1 MYVAHERRAYI
12 LRLLEQ
18 RGTLRSSELA
28 RELGVTDETIR
39 TDMVAMERQ
48 GLLRRTH
55 GGATYVP
62 PTGGD
67 EDGARLDCQLA
78 DLVARHFFMGQGRL
92 AVYLDDAAFA
102 LVLFTRHPQ
111 LDCRVYT
118 ANPAVL
124 HALSP
129 ARFPQEVFL
138 VGSRL
143 DRASGYLEGDAD
155 AVLAA
160 LKPDLALLCP
170 PSVPAP
176 QRAAYRHA
184 LPARWAAAAS
194 RHAKRGTLVVGSAAI
209 FTQDP
214 AATCRAV
221 LRNHT
226 FITEENLP
234 PDYQSIP
241 RHTVPY
247 IDPADITQGDR
258 FDY

>member
-28 RELGVTDETIR
+28 QELGVTDETIR

-55 GGATYVP
+55 GGATYIP

-78 DLVARHFFMGQGRL
+78 DLVAQHFFMGQGRL

-124 HALSP
+124 HALAP
-129 ARFPQEVFL
+129 ERFAQEVFL

-194 RHAKRGTLVVGSAAI
+194 RHAKRGTLVVGPAAI
-209 FTQDP
+209 FAQNP
-214 AATCRAV
+214 AATCRAT
-221 LRNHT
+221 LHNHT

>member
-18 RGTLRSSELA
+18 RGALRSSELA
-28 RELGVTDETIR
+28 QELGVTDETIR

-55 GGATYVP
+55 GGATYIP

-78 DLVARHFFMGQGRL
+78 DLVAQHFFHGEKTQG
-92 AVYLDDAAFA
+92 VYLDDAAFA
-102 LVLFTRHPQ
+102 LALLTRHPQ

-129 ARFPQEVFL
+129 ARFTQEVFL

-143 DRASGYLEGDAD
+143 DRASGFLEGDAE

-160 LKPDLALLCP
+160 LKPDLALLRP

-176 QRAAYRHA
+176 RHAAYRHA
-184 LPARWAAAAS
+184 LPAEWAAAAS
-194 RHAKRGTLVVGSAAI
+194 RHASRCTLVVGPAAI
-209 FTQDP
+209 LAEGLHADFP
-214 AATCRAV
+214 AA
-221 LRNHT
+221 LHNHALV
-226 FITEENLP
+226 TEER
-234 PDYQSIP
+234 IP
-241 RHTVPY
+241 RAYTSLPRFTVPY
-247 IDPADITQGDR
+247 IDPAELNRGDR

>member
-18 RGTLRSSELA
+18 RGSLRSSELA
-28 RELGVTDETIR
+28 QELGVTDETIR

-48 GLLRRTH
+48 GLLRRMH
-55 GGATYVP
+55 GGATYIP

-78 DLVARHFFMGQGRL
+78 DMVVRHFFKGGKTVTLYM
-92 AVYLDDAAFA
+92 DSAAFTLA
-102 LVLFTRHPQ
+102 LFTRHPQ
-111 LDCRVYT
+111 LNCRVYT

-129 ARFPQEVFL
+129 ARFTQEVFL

-143 DRASGYLEGDAD
+143 DRASGYLGGHAD
-155 AVLAA
+155 AEMAS

-170 PSVPAP
+170 PSVTAP
-176 QRAAYRHA
+176 QCAAYRHQI
-184 LPARWAAAAS
+184 PAEWAAAAS
-194 RHAKRGTLVVGSAAI
+194 RHAKRGTLVIGSASI
-209 FTQDP
+209 FSANPEANSP
-214 AATCRAV
+214 AP
-221 LRNHT
+221 LHNHT

-234 PDYQSIP
+234 PDFQPIP

-247 IDPADITQGDR
+247 IDPADLSQQDR

>member
-28 RELGVTDETIR
+28 QELGVTDETIR

-55 GGATYVP
+55 GGATYIP

-78 DLVARHFFMGQGRL
+78 DLVAQHFFMGEKTQG
-92 AVYLDDAAFA
+92 VYLDDAAFA
-102 LVLFTRHPQ
+102 LALLTRHPQ

-129 ARFPQEVFL
+129 ARFTQEVFL
-138 VGSRL
+138 AGSRL
-143 DRASGYLEGDAD
+143 DRASGYLGGHAD
-155 AVLAA
+155 AEMAS

-170 PSVPAP
+170 PSVTAP
-176 QRAAYRHA
+176 QCAAYRHQI
-184 LPARWAAAAS
+184 PAEWAAAAS
-194 RHAKRGTLVVGSAAI
+194 RHAKRGTLVIGSASI
-209 FTQDP
+209 FSANPEANSP
-214 AATCRAV
+214 AP
-221 LRNHT
+221 LHNHT

-234 PDYQSIP
+234 PDFQPIP

-247 IDPADITQGDR
+247 IDPADLSQQDR

>member
-28 RELGVTDETIR
+28 QELGVTDETIR

-55 GGATYVP
+55 GGATYIP

-102 LVLFTRHPQ
+102 LALFIRHPQ

-124 HALSP
+124 HALAP
-129 ARFPQEVFL
+129 ARFSQEVFL

-194 RHAKRGTLVVGSAAI
+194 RHAKRGTLVVGPAAI
-209 FTQDP
+209 FAQIP
-214 AATCRAV
+214 AANSPAT
-221 LRNHT
+221 LHNHT

-234 PDYQSIP
+234 SDYQSIP

>member
-28 RELGVTDETIR
+28 QELGVTDETIR

-55 GGATYVP
+55 GGANYIP

-78 DLVARHFFMGQGRL
+78 DLVARHFLMGGKTQN
-92 AVYLDDAAFA
+92 VYLDDAAFA
-102 LVLFTRHPQ
+102 LALLTRHPQ

-160 LKPDLALLCP
+160 LKPDLALLRP

-184 LPARWAAAAS
+184 LPAEWAAAAS
-194 RHAKRGTLVVGSAAI
+194 RHATRGTLVVGPAAI
-209 FTQDP
+209 FAQDP
-214 AATCRAV
+214 AITSPAP
-221 LRNHT
+221 LHNHT

-247 IDPADITQGDR
+247 IDPAELTQGDR

>member
-1 MYVAHERRAYI
+1 MAHERRAYI

-28 RELGVTDETIR
+28 QELGVTDETIR

-55 GGATYVP
+55 GGATYIP

-92 AVYLDDAAFA
+92 AVYLDAAAFA
-102 LVLFTRHPQ
+102 LALFTRHPQ

-129 ARFPQEVFL
+129 ARFTQEVFL

-155 AVLAA
+155 AGMAA

-194 RHAKRGTLVVGSAAI
+194 RHATRKTLVVGPAAI
-209 FTQDP
+209 FAQIP
-214 AATCRAV
+214 AANSPAT
-221 LRNHT
+221 LHNHT

>member
-18 RGTLRSSELA
+18 RGTIRSSELA
-28 RELGVTDETIR
+28 REIGVTDETIR
-39 TDMVAMERQ
+39 TDMAAMQRQ
-48 GLLRRTH
+48 GLLRRVH
-55 GGATYVP
+55 GGAQYIP

-67 EDGARLDCQLA
+67 DDAARLDCQLA
-78 DLVARHFFMGQGRL
+78 DLAARHFLTGQGRL
-92 AVYLDDAAFA
+92 TLYLDAAAFA
-102 LVLFTRHPQ
+102 LVLFTRHPR
-111 LDCRVYT
+111 LDCRVVT
-118 ANPAVL
+118 ADPAVL

-129 ARFPQEVFL
+129 ARFSQEVFL

-143 DRASGYLEGDAD
+143 DRASGCLEGDAD
-155 AVLAA
+155 AVMAA

-176 QRAAYRHA
+176 QRAAYRHRI
-184 LPARWAAAAS
+184 PAEWAAAAS
-194 RHAKRGTLVVGSAAI
+194 RHAARHTLVVGPAAI
-209 FTQDP
+209 FAQDP
-214 AATCRAV
+214 AATCHAV
-221 LRNHT
+221 LHNQT

-234 PDYQSIP
+234 PEFQSIP